1 MAIFFTLMGI
11 ALILA
16 VLRDVF
22 RTLFPYTKKITASRV
37 VAKVL
42 WRGFHRLGVRRPQV
56 LYAAG
61 PLAFL
66 AVVRGWFA
74 LSAVGWALVY
84 WPHMSRAFYFG
95 EGLDTISPRP

>member
-1 MAIFFTLMGI
+1 MGLLFTLIGI

-22 RTLFPYTKKITASRV
+22 RTLFPFAEKITASRV
-37 VAKVL
+37 VATAF
-42 WRGFHRLGVRRPQV
+42 WRGLHRLGARRPLV

-66 AVVRGWFA
+66 AVVGSWFV

-84 WPHMSRAFYFG
+84 
-95 EGLDTISPRP
+95 